1 MGMDDDIGTL
11 YSKVGKIDVRL
22 KEVETVQPF
31 LKEML
36 ERNIQTSEKL
46 TDTLGEIQISME
58 HLNDKMEQQSLALE
72 NQKEEFVKTNQE
84 LNNRISN
91 LDQKVDKL
99 EEKGKFDIH
108 MFLKTNW
115 PWIIIVL
122 GLGIGYVS
130 KFVKF

>member
-46 TDTLGEIQISME
+46 TNTLGEIQISME

>member
-1 MGMDDDIGTL
+1 MGMDEDIGTL

-72 NQKEEFVKTNQE
+72 NQKEEFMKTNQE

>member
-72 NQKEEFVKTNQE
+72 KQKEEFVKTNQE

>member
-22 KEVETVQPF
+22 KEVETVLPF

-72 NQKEEFVKTNQE
+72 NQKEEFAKTNQE